1 MSSASFSQSK
11 NFSKH
16 RYVFS
21 SKNNYTSNKCLKISE
36 PIARKE
42 IDKQKRLCFL
52 CLEKGHSA
60 VSCKLK
66 YSCNKCGGKHNI
78 AICTF
83 SKDKTNPSPPVSM
96 TVPKL
101 LQIFLLTKTTSFFKQ
116 RQFLS
121 VVSTTIT

>member
-21 SKNNYTSNKCLKISE
+21 SKNNYTFNKCLKISE

-42 IDKQKRLCFL
+42 IDEQKRFCFL

-66 YSCNKCGGKHNI
+66 YSCNKCGSKRNVP
-78 AICTF
+78 ICTF
-83 SKDKTNPSPPVSM
+83 SKDKTDPSPPVSM
-96 TVPKL
+96 ADTETYTN
-101 LQIFLLTKTTSFFKQ
+101 FLLTKTTSFFKQ

-121 VVSTTIT
+121 VVPTTIN